1 MTTYTILKTAIADN
15 MHRNDLTAKI
25 PDFIAL
31 AESVMFRELNVR
43 DMETSMTGTTT
54 GGLITLPADFAYLVK
69 ITTTYGGREYTLD
82 YGSDPRAETATSGLP
97 YGYTMESG
105 ALRLYPEA
113 GTGYA
118 YKIYYGADVA
128 PLSDSV
134 DTNWLLDNAFDLYL
148 QASLVEAYRYTRN
161 EKAVSLTT
169 GLVSGLVDSVRR
181 LIERKAQPNR
191 GGLQIKPR
199 R

>member
-1 MTTYTILKTAIADN
+1 MTYATLQTDIADN
-15 MHRNDLTAKI
+15 LHRTDLTTKI
-25 PDFIAL
+25 PGFISR
-31 AESVMFRELNVR
+31 AEAFMFRELNVR
-43 DMETSMTGTTT
+43 DLETSTTGTTT

-128 PLSDSV
+128 PLSGSV
-134 DTNWLLDNAFDLYL
+134 ATNWLLDNAYDLYL
-148 QASLVEAYRYTRN
+148 NASLVEAHRYAQNN
-161 EKAVSLTT
+161 EIVSLMT
-169 GLVSGLVDSVRR
+169 GLVNSLLDSVRR
-181 LIERKAQPNR
+181 LIERKAQPSR

>member
-1 MTTYTILKTAIADN
+1 MTYTTLQTAIAEN
-15 MHRNDLTAKI
+15 MHRSDLTTKI

-31 AESVMFRELNVR
+31 AENFMFRELNVR
-43 DMETSMTGTTT
+43 DIETSTTGTTT
-54 GGLITLPADFAYLVK
+54 GGMITLPTDFAYLVK

-82 YGSDPRAETATSGLP
+82 YAETATSGLP

-105 ALRLYPEA
+105 ALRLYPDA

-128 PLSDSV
+128 PLSGSV
-134 DTNWLLDNAFDLYL
+134 DTNWLLDNAYDLYL
-148 QASLVEAYRYTRN
+148 HASLVEAYRYTRN